1 MSEDYEFEGK
11 DDLKELFEKILG
23 SNIILKDTLEVNE
36 ASVFCL
42 IVNKLDAAHKD
53 DEALFEL
60 SGIDL
65 TKSKNELWF
74 VIESLL
80 KISYGNDAFDMIMW
94 YILDRFNPDGKVVP
108 FEDENGKQFSLLT
121 SKDLFEFLKHRFPTK
136 LG

>member
-1 MSEDYEFEGK
+1 MSEEPEFEGK
-11 DDLKELFEKILG
+11 DDLKELFENILG
-23 SNIILKDTLEVNE
+23 SSIKLKDTMVATEENI
-36 ASVFCL
+36 FCL

-65 TKSKNELWF
+65 TKSKEDLWF

-80 KISYGNDAFDMIMW
+80 KISYGQDAFNMIMW

-108 FEDENGKQFSLLT
+108 FEDEDGKTYSLIT
-121 SKDLFEFLKHRFPTK
+121 AKDLFAFLKHRFPN
-136 LG
+136 

>member
-1 MSEDYEFEGK
+1 M
-11 DDLKELFEKILG
+11 
-23 SNIILKDTLEVNE
+23 EVNE